1 MLILKL
7 FTAHIAE
14 YRFRQVVASAFAAES
29 RFFLFSGGMTA
40 TGAEIGIRSKILSAA
55 SAPDKDKLLMP
66 AGGAEFCVGSNRI
79 AAFRAIHSF
88 F

>member
-14 YRFRQVVASAFAAES
+14 DRFRQVFASAFNAES
-29 RFFLFSGGMTA
+29 RFFFFSCRMTA
-40 TGAEIGIRSKILSAA
+40 AGAEIGIRGKILSAA

-66 AGGAEFCVGSNRI
+66 AGGAEFCV
-79 AAFRAIHSF
+79 
-88 F
+88 